1 MEKINDLFET
11 VGNTLKEFKEKV
23 KEMHDIT
30 KVEKFPLTERYS
42 FLSVLSVKG
51 DAVMVCVLNSE
62 FINLFNSGAF
72 FTLNVSEETEDK
84 KWNFIRKIKK
94 SYFDDKFID
103 ENIQVNDLLILNNIT
118 NRVTLISDEAYRT
131 MLVRFH
137 LNCDGMITKTLARN
151 VMIAEKLYLYE
162 GMTSTVVTRENSLG
176 YEKVMSVLSDK
187 YAHIP
192 QTILCEVVKELEK
205 AEKVRCTGF
214 AIDNRISQCNLAF
227 TEKEDEVRDVYG
239 IKDAIPGIYLA
250 TSDTGDCSITAK
262 AFFKFGSSNVYVG
275 SVTRRH
281 EGNVDKDVLLKD
293 IKNNL
298 FPLYTEVPNKLV
310 SLMAID
316 IKEPVKAVK
325 KALKSIKL
333 VELIGKKNE
342 MVVSEQLI
350 LEVSSAMKYTAYD
363 IAIMVLQ
370 LSKRVQNLSDDA
382 KRKLESGVIK
392 VIDCDFT
399 SLAATTPKVTLSN

>member
-1 MEKINDLFET
+1 MEKINDAFEA
-11 VGNTLKEFKEKV
+11 VGTSLKDFKETV
-23 KEMHDIT
+23 KEMLDIT
-30 KVEKFPLTERYS
+30 KVEKFPLTEKYT
-42 FLSVLSVKG
+42 FLSVLSLKG
-51 DAVMVCVLNSE
+51 DAVMVAVLNNE
-62 FINLFNSGAF
+62 FINLFDSGAF

-84 KWNFIRKIKK
+84 KWAFIRKIKK
-94 SYFDDKFID
+94 SYFDNKFID
-103 ENIQVNDLLILNNIT
+103 ETIQVNDLLILNNIT

-137 LNCDGMITKTLARN
+137 LNCDGMITRTLARN
-151 VMIAEKLYLYE
+151 VMIAEKLYLYKD
-162 GMTSTVVTRENSLG
+162 MTSTIVTRENSLG

-192 QTILCEVVKELEK
+192 QTILCEVVEELEN
-205 AEKVRCTGF
+205 AEKVRCTGYY
-214 AIDNRISQCNLAF
+214 INNRISYCNLAF
-227 TEKEDEVRDVYG
+227 SEKEDEVRDVYG
-239 IKDAIPGIYLA
+239 IKDSVPGIHLA

-262 AFFKFGSSNVYVG
+262 AFFRFGASTVYVG
-275 SVTRRH
+275 AVTRRH
-281 EGNVDKDVLLKD
+281 EGNVDKDMLLKD

-298 FPLYTEVPNKLV
+298 FPMYTEVPKKLV
-310 SLMAID
+310 DLMAID

-342 MVVSEQLI
+342 MVVSDQLVT
-350 LEVSSAMKYTAYD
+350 EVSSAMSYTAYD

-399 SLAATTPKVTLSN
+399 SLAATPPKVTLSN